1 MRCPLLGGSL
11 TKIFAF
17 WTKHYVRYSR
27 HVRYLGCSLL
37 GDFTVV
43 IKKCCLHL
51 MRKVSNKTK
60 VLKEKHLADLCHKKR
75 IVLCKEELFYA

>member
-1 MRCPLLGGSL
+1 
-11 TKIFAF
+11 
-17 WTKHYVRYSR
+17 
-27 HVRYLGCSLL
+27 
-37 GDFTVV
+37 
-43 IKKCCLHL
+43 